1 MGVRFFYLMPDKP
14 TNRPVEYEGAEEI
27 LRERFE
33 GAPYESPVQPTQ
45 LTLEN
50 NFQFRC
56 HPDIACFNECCRNID
71 ILITPYDIV
80 RLKKRLE
87 ISSSE
92 FVARHTI
99 PFEMDH
105 HGMPGLKMLTKSGN
119 MECVFLTEEGCSV
132 YEDRPAACRYY
143 ALGSMGVRKKD
154 TSKVE
159 DVFFVVKE
167 SHCLG
172 HNEPQTQTVGEYRE
186 DQGVD
191 KYDEINRP
199 WRDIIIKK
207 RSSGP
212 TVGKPSERSMQLFDM
227 CSYDVDSLRDFIQ
240 TEGFQEIFDVD
251 AATMKQL
258 ISDDEA
264 LLQFAFRFLEQVL
277 FGAANIP
284 VKKGAREHRLEQR
297 RDTIAENRRK
307 AVEKHKAHDPRDDAT

>member
-1 MGVRFFYLMPDKP
+1 MNDKP
-14 TNRPVEYEGAEEI
+14 INRPVEYEGAEEI
-27 LRERFE
+27 LQGRFE

-56 HPDIACFNECCRNID
+56 YPGIACFNECCRNID
-71 ILITPYDIV
+71 ILITPYDIL
-80 RLKKRLE
+80 RLKKRLG
-87 ISSSE
+87 ITSSE
-92 FVARHTI
+92 FVARHTL

-105 HGMPGLKMLTKSGN
+105 HSMPGLKMLTKPEST
-119 MECVFLTEEGCSV
+119 ECVFLTEEGCSV

-154 TSKVE
+154 ASQVE
-159 DVFFVVKE
+159 EVYFVVKE
-167 SHCLG
+167 PHCLG
-172 HNEPQTQTVGEYRE
+172 HNEPQTQTVGEYRK

-191 KYDEINRP
+191 RYDEMNHL

-227 CSYDVDSLRDFIQ
+227 CSYDVDSFRDFIQ
-240 TEGFQEIFDVD
+240 SEGFQDIFDVEAD
-251 AATMKQL
+251 TLRQL
-258 ISDDEA
+258 LSDDEE

-277 FGAANIP
+277 FGVENIP
-284 VKKGAREHRLEQR
+284 VKAGAKEKRLEKR
-297 RDTIAENRRK
+297 RTVLDERRRK
-307 AVEKHKAHDPRDDAT
+307 EVEEHKAHDPRDDAT